1 MIAKL
6 KTATTSGAELVTAD
20 QSAALSSGND
30 SQQQGFTLLETTI
43 ALVLMMIVALGS
55 ASLFSFSI
63 YNNSG
68 GSDRAVALATAQ
80 QALEILRT
88 APFTS
93 AYTDPRLNAGTF
105 MQNNVLVNQR
115 YFKITKTVTNN
126 SSTLKSI
133 TITVQTQSIVRG
145 WASGTGSGGTVTLM
159 TQRTR
164 AD

>member
-1 MIAKL
+1 MSPMT
-6 KTATTSGAELVTAD
+6 KTKTESITELSGAARQDVPSPLCNSE
-20 QSAALSSGND
+20 
-30 SQQQGFTLLETTI
+30 QGFTLLETVI
-43 ALVLMMIVALGS
+43 ALVLMLIVALGS

-68 GSDRAVALATAQ
+68 GSDRAVSLAVAQ

-93 AYTDPRLNAGTF
+93 ANTDVRLNAGTVV
-105 MQNNVLVNQR
+105 QNNVNVNGR
-115 YFKITKTVTNN
+115 SFKITKVVADN

-133 TITVQTQSIVRG
+133 TIIVQTQSIVKG
-145 WASGTGSGGTVTLM
+145 WASGAGGTVTLM

>member
-1 MIAKL
+1 MQAKTVTDL
-6 KTATTSGAELVTAD
+6 SPIGRGDLSVHPGGAA
-20 QSAALSSGND
+20 
-30 SQQQGFTLLETTI
+30 QQGFTLLESVI
-43 ALVLMMIVALGS
+43 ALLLMLIVALGS

-88 APFTS
+88 APFNS
-93 AYTDPRLNAGTF
+93 ANTDARLNAGTIV
-105 MQNNVLVNQR
+105 QNNVYVNQR
-115 YFKITKTVTNN
+115 YFKVTKEITDN
-126 SSTLKSI
+126 SPTLKSI
-133 TITVQTQSIVRG
+133 KITVQTQSIVKG
-145 WASGTGSGGTVTLM
+145 WASGAGGTVTLM

>member
-1 MIAKL
+1 MIALL
-6 KTATTSGAELVTAD
+6 KRKETLNAPSPRCRCCASA
-20 QSAALSSGND
+20 QSSEPGE
-30 SQQQGFTLLETTI
+30 QGFTLLETVI
-43 ALVLMMIVALGS
+43 ALVLLLIVSLGA
-55 ASLFSFSI
+55 ASLFSFSV

-93 AYTDPRLNAGTF
+93 ANTDARLNAGTVV
-105 MQNNVLVNQR
+105 QNNVYVNQR
-115 YFKITKTVTNN
+115 YFKITKEITDI
-126 SSTLKSI
+126 SATLKSI
-133 TITVQTQSIVRG
+133 KITVQTQSIVKG
-145 WASGTGSGGTVTLM
+145 WASGSGSGGTVTLM

>member
-1 MIAKL
+1 MT
-6 KTATTSGAELVTAD
+6 KTKTESITELSGAARQDVPSPLCNSE
-20 QSAALSSGND
+20 
-30 SQQQGFTLLETTI
+30 QGFTLLETVI
-43 ALVLMMIVALGS
+43 ALVLMLIVALGS

-68 GSDRAVALATAQ
+68 GSDRAVSLAVAQ

-93 AYTDPRLNAGTF
+93 ANTDVRLNAGTVV
-105 MQNNVLVNQR
+105 QNNVNVNGR
-115 YFKITKTVTNN
+115 SFKITKVVADN

-133 TITVQTQSIVRG
+133 TIIVQTQSIVKG
-145 WASGTGSGGTVTLM
+145 WASGAGGTVTLM

>member
-1 MIAKL
+1 MIALQKRQREAL
-6 KTATTSGAELVTAD
+6 AAPSAMCRCCVSA
-20 QSAALSSGND
+20 QSSETGE
-30 SQQQGFTLLETTI
+30 QGFTLLETVI
-43 ALVLMMIVALGS
+43 ALVLLLIVALGA
-55 ASLFSFSI
+55 ASLFSFSV

-93 AYTDPRLNAGTF
+93 ANTDARLNAGTVV
-105 MQNNVLVNQR
+105 QNNVYVNQR
-115 YFKITKTVTNN
+115 YFKITKEITDN
-126 SSTLKSI
+126 STTLKSI
-133 TITVQTQSIVRG
+133 KITVQTQSIVKG
-145 WASGTGSGGTVTLM
+145 WASGAGGTITLM

>member
-1 MIAKL
+1 MIPMPNTKAEQITGL
-6 KTATTSGAELVTAD
+6 SGGD
-20 QSAALSSGND
+20 QQDVSSPLCN
-30 SQQQGFTLLETTI
+30 SEQQGFTLLETVI

-68 GSDRAVALATAQ
+68 GSDRAVALAVAQ

-93 AYTDPRLNAGTF
+93 ANTDVRLNAGTIV
-105 MQNNVLVNQR
+105 QNNVLVNQR
-115 YFKITKTVTNN
+115 YFKITKIVADN
-126 SSTLKSI
+126 SSTLKTI
-133 TITVQTQSIVRG
+133 TITVQTQSIVTG
-145 WASGTGSGGTVTLM
+145 WASGAGGTVTVM

>member
-1 MIAKL
+1 MIPTP
-6 KTATTSGAELVTAD
+6 KTKTEPITELAGADRQDV
-20 QSAALSSGND
+20 SSPLCN
-30 SQQQGFTLLETTI
+30 SEQQGFTLLETVI
-43 ALVLMMIVALGS
+43 ALLLMLIVALGS

-68 GSDRAVALATAQ
+68 GSDRAVSLAVAQ

-88 APFTS
+88 APFNS
-93 AYTDPRLNAGTF
+93 ANTDVRLSAGTVI
-105 MQNNVLVNQR
+105 QNNVNINGR
-115 YFKITKTVTNN
+115 SFKITKIVTDN
-126 SSTLKSI
+126 SSTLKAI

-145 WASGTGSGGTVTLM
+145 WASGAGGTVTLM

>member
-1 MIAKL
+1 MSIPTTK
-6 KTATTSGAELVTAD
+6 KATPTRHCGAEKIGPLTVNGH
-20 QSAALSSGND
+20 SSE
-30 SQQQGFTLLETTI
+30 QGFTLLETMI

-88 APFTS
+88 APFST
-93 AYTDPRLNAGTF
+93 ANTDVRLNAGTVV
-105 MQNNVLVNQR
+105 QNNVFVNQR
-115 YFKITKTVTNN
+115 YFKITKTITDN

-133 TITVQTQSIVRG
+133 TLTVQSQSIVKG
-145 WASGTGSGGTVTLM
+145 WASGAGGTVTLM

>member
-1 MIAKL
+1 MITTP
-6 KTATTSGAELVTAD
+6 KTEIGAITDLARVD
-20 QSAALSSGND
+20 RRCLSAHSCDPG
-30 SQQQGFTLLETTI
+30 QQGFTLLETVI
-43 ALVLMMIVALGS
+43 ALLLMLIVALGS

-88 APFTS
+88 APFTT
-93 AYTDPRLNAGTF
+93 ANTDVRLNPGTVI
-105 MQNNVLVNQR
+105 QNNVLVNKR
-115 YFKITKTVTNN
+115 YFKITKIITDN

-133 TITVQTQSIVRG
+133 TITVQSQGIVTG
-145 WASGTGSGGTVTLM
+145 WASGAGGAVTLM

-164 AD
+164 GD

>member
-1 MIAKL
+1 MIAIPKIPTETINGL
-6 KTATTSGAELVTAD
+6 SPVCGRGASVHPGDSG
-20 QSAALSSGND
+20 
-30 SQQQGFTLLETTI
+30 QQGFTLLETVI
-43 ALVLMMIVALGS
+43 ALLLMLIVALGS

-88 APFTS
+88 VPFTT
-93 AYTDPRLNAGTF
+93 ANTDVRLKAGTF
-105 MQNNVLVNQR
+105 IQNNVYVNQR
-115 YFKITKTVTNN
+115 YFKITKIITDN
-126 SSTLKSI
+126 SPTLKSI
-133 TITVQTQSIVRG
+133 TITVQTEGIVKG
-145 WASGTGSGGTVTLM
+145 WASGAGGTVTLM

>member
-1 MIAKL
+1 MSVL
-6 KTATTSGAELVTAD
+6 PKTHTETITGLSPVSRRCVSVNAT
-20 QSAALSSGND
+20 D
-30 SQQQGFTLLETTI
+30 SRQQGFTLLETVI
-43 ALVLMMIVALGS
+43 ALLLLLIVALGS
-55 ASLFSFSI
+55 ASLFSFSV

-93 AYTDPRLNAGTF
+93 ANTDVRLTAGTYV
-105 MQNNVLVNQR
+105 QNNVYVNQR
-115 YFKITKTVTNN
+115 YFKITKEITDN
-126 SSTLKSI
+126 STTLKSI
-133 TITVQTQSIVRG
+133 KITVQSQSIVKG
-145 WASGTGSGGTVTLM
+145 WASGAGGTITLM